1 MSIIEAEVIV
11 ADIQDGVVADIQDD
25 VVADI
30 QDGVVADIQDDKLPV
45 AIVIEPQIV
54 IDDGSSS
61 INESFIDDGS
71 SSINEGYIE
80 LTILS
85 KRVRVL
91 AIIDLILNLILT
103 INNLIRVIPA
113 ILCYIG
119 FHGAKKYDSGLI
131 LIYYLYTVLN
141 IAGSLIYCILFIAVT
156 FSEDSV
162 PELLLYLP
170 LLIMQLTAFKYVLE
184 FKKTI
189 KDLTHNDI
197 MLLQANS

>member
-11 ADIQDGVVADIQDD
+11 ADIQDGVVADIQDG

-54 IDDGSSS
+54 IDGSSS

-156 FSEDSV
+156 FSEYSV